1 MLAGV
6 SIVALV
12 SAWSAGAQTTAAAG
26 NKAAKTAPSDA
37 TTQVTVEGKHKEVA
51 DRIDRRVYDVS
62 SDPDAATGTSADI
75 LGKLPS
81 VQVTPSGAVS
91 LRGDRRVL
99 VLVDGKYPANGNAVI
114 QDMPASSIE
123 RIEVMTTPS
132 AQYAADAPGGV
143 INIITKKRAH
153 LGVSGEVSARVD
165 NVRDNLHA
173 SSVVTKGPW
182 TLDTRLVVMRAQ
194 KDWRQNS
201 VLTAPFAMTDTG
213 RYGWAQD
220 AVIATANLTYRFDD
234 KRSLAFDSE
243 ARSVWARLRND
254 DQYRSDDIS
263 YDQAGRGRIHD
274 QYAYVEMIYE
284 DNDTDTGRHL
294 TLDTWH
300 VDYDTL
306 TRNAY
311 RDNYLSAPGGAAVY
325 GHHIRRQGPEDD
337 IKLDYERR
345 MDNGDQLTAGAEWA
359 RIEADIATIFND
371 SGAVAGPYP
380 DGFTQSFSGARTTL
394 DAYVTYQHDVGAWT
408 VLPGL
413 RLEQERIDA
422 QGDVG
427 SASPDFTH
435 VLPSLHLAHALGQGK
450 LRIAYN
456 RKIERPQIT
465 QYNPSIAY
473 YGSRSAYQGNADLKS
488 PTTDSFE
495 IGYDLNKGDTL
506 TGVTVYSRI
515 THDLLTTYSRDIG
528 DNVVLTQDVN
538 AGNARQTG
546 AELSLK
552 APLPH
557 HFKYMLDVNLFAEET
572 PYYNGVD
579 GATHSQMTYTGNG
592 YLEYDRSNGE
602 QYQVSFGVSGRRLSV
617 QGYAEPTSHV
627 DLSWSRPLTKK
638 VSLSVSASDIFK
650 GQDRIAVVN
659 TPSLRGRVTQFDN
672 EQVWRVGLAWK
683 FGGGS

>member
-1 MLAGV
+1 MSAGV
-6 SIVALV
+6 SAAALI
-12 SAWSAGAQTTAAAG
+12 SAGSVGAQTTAPTGKETA
-26 NKAAKTAPSDA
+26 KAAPPDA
-37 TTQVTVEGKHKEVA
+37 ITQVTVEGQHKEVS

-62 SDPDAATGTSADI
+62 NDPDAATGTGAE
-75 LGKLPS
+75 LLNKLPS
-81 VQVTPSGAVS
+81 VQVAPSGAVS
-91 LRGDRRVL
+91 LRGDTRVL

-114 QDMPASSIE
+114 QDLPGSAIE

-153 LGVSGEVSARVD
+153 LGVSGEVSARGG
-165 NVRDNLHA
+165 NLGDALRA

-182 TLDTRLVVMRAQ
+182 TLDTRLVATHGQ
-194 KDWRQNS
+194 KDWRQSNA
-201 VLTAPFAMTDTG
+201 LTAPFLMSDAG
-213 RYGWAQD
+213 RYGWAQN
-220 AVIATANLTYRFDD
+220 AVIATANLTYKFDD

-243 ARSVWARLRND
+243 ARSMWARLRND
-254 DQYRSDDIS
+254 DQYRSDAAS
-263 YDQAGRGRIHD
+263 YDQSGRGHIRD
-274 QYAYVEMIYE
+274 QYAYAELIYE

-306 TRNAY
+306 TQNAY
-311 RDNYLSAPGGAAVY
+311 RDDYTSSPGGAAVY

-337 IKLDYERR
+337 VKLDYERR

-359 RIEADIATIFND
+359 RIAADTVTVFSD

-380 DGFTQSFSGARTTL
+380 DGFTQSFSGARTML
-394 DAYVTYQHDVGAWT
+394 DAYVTYQHSFGAWT

-413 RLEQERIDA
+413 RLEQERIDVK
-422 QGDVG
+422 GDDG
-427 SASPDFTH
+427 AASPDFTH
-435 VLPSLHLAHALGQGK
+435 VLPSLHLGHDLGPGK

-465 QYNPSIAY
+465 QYNPTIVY
-473 YGSRSAYQGNADLKS
+473 YGARSAYQGNADLKS
-488 PTTDSFE
+488 PVTDSFE
-495 IGYDLNKGDTL
+495 IGYDLNKGDSL
-506 TGVTVYSRI
+506 TGITAYSRV
-515 THDLLTTYSRDIG
+515 THDLLTTFSRDIG
-528 DNVVLTQDVN
+528 GNVILTQDVN
-538 AGNARQTG
+538 AGSARQTG

-557 HFKYMLDVNLFAEET
+557 HFKYMLDVTLFSEET
-572 PYYNGVD
+572 PSYNGVS

-638 VSLSVSASDIFK
+638 ASLTVSASDIFK
-650 GQDRIAVVN
+650 GQDRIAVFT
-659 TPSLRGRVTQFDN
+659 TPSLRGRSTQFDN
-672 EQVWRVGLAWK
+672 EQAWRVGLAWK